1 MDAHYGGSPS
11 TGHVNSPVTSAATPP
26 SSCDRSPDLQL
37 IPRDN
42 QFYDLFSQVASR
54 MSGSAALLHEL
65 FKDPRKL
72 EQNVAQIKTLEHEA
86 DNLTHDTIDRINRTF
101 VTPFDRE
108 DIHALA
114 GHLDEVVDLIDG
126 CARRVSIFH
135 IKESRQHGVILSEVL
150 VRATRCIEETVKKM
164 KDPKAVTAAN
174 RQLKMLE
181 EEGDALYHEAV
192 EKLFI
197 STTDAIEV
205 MKWKELFDKLEDA
218 IDQCEDVGN
227 TLQSI
232 ALKNA

>member
-1 MDAHYGGSPS
+1 
-11 TGHVNSPVTSAATPP
+11 
-26 SSCDRSPDLQL
+26 LQL
-37 IPRDN
+37 IPRDS
-42 QFYDLFSQVASR
+42 QFYDLFAQVASR
-54 MSGSAALLHEL
+54 MSGSATLLHEL
-65 FKDPRKL
+65 FKDPLKL
-72 EQNVAQIKTLEHEA
+72 DQNVAAIKTLEHEA

-126 CARRVSIFH
+126 CARRVAIFH
-135 IKESRQHGVILSEVL
+135 IKESRPQAVVLSEVL
-150 VRATRCIEETVKKM
+150 LRATRCIEDAVRKM
-164 KDPKAVTAAN
+164 KDPKTVTSAN

-192 EKLFI
+192 EQLF
-197 STTDAIEV
+197 SSATDAIEV
-205 MKWKELFDKLEDA
+205 MKWNELYDKIEDA

-232 ALKNA
+232 ALKNS

>member
-1 MDAHYGGSPS
+1 
-11 TGHVNSPVTSAATPP
+11 
-26 SSCDRSPDLQL
+26 
-37 IPRDN
+37 
-42 QFYDLFSQVASR
+42 
-54 MSGSAALLHEL
+54 MSGSANLLHEL
-65 FKDPRKL
+65 FKNPQNL
-72 EQNVAQIKTLEHEA
+72 EQSVAAIKKLEHEA

-126 CARRVSIFH
+126 CARRAAIFH

-150 VRATRCIEETVKKM
+150 LRSTRTIEEGVKQM
-164 KDPKAVTAAN
+164 KDPKAVAAAN
-174 RQLKMLE
+174 RQLKLLE

-192 EKLFI
+192 EQLFA
-197 STTDAIEV
+197 TVTDAIEV
-205 MKWKELFDKLEDA
+205 MKWKELYDKIEDA

-232 ALKNA
+232 ALKNG

>member
-1 MDAHYGGSPS
+1 M
-11 TGHVNSPVTSAATPP
+11 
-26 SSCDRSPDLQL
+26 QL
-37 IPRDN
+37 IPRDA
-42 QFYDLFSQVASR
+42 QFYDLFAQVASR
-54 MSGSAALLHEL
+54 LTGSAALLHEL
-65 FKDPRKL
+65 FKDPEKL
-72 EQNVAQIKTLEHEA
+72 DQHVAAIKTLEHEA

-126 CARRVSIFH
+126 CARRASIFH
-135 IKESRQHGVILSEVL
+135 IKEMHPHSVVLSEVL
-150 VRATRCIEETVKKM
+150 LRSARTIEDAVRKM
-164 KDPKAVTAAN
+164 KDPKSVAAAN

-181 EEGDALYHEAV
+181 EEGDAVYHEAV
-192 EKLFI
+192 EKLFS

-205 MKWKELFDKLEDA
+205 IKWKELYDKVEDA

-232 ALKNA
+232 ALKNG

>member
-1 MDAHYGGSPS
+1 
-11 TGHVNSPVTSAATPP
+11 
-26 SSCDRSPDLQL
+26 LQL

-42 QFYDLFSQVASR
+42 LFYDLFAQVASR
-54 MSGSAALLHEL
+54 MSGSAALLNEL
-65 FKDPRKL
+65 FRDPSKL
-72 EQNVAQIKTLEHEA
+72 SENVASIKMLEHEA

-126 CARRVSIFH
+126 CARRASIFH
-135 IKESRQHGVILSEVL
+135 LKESREHGVSMSEVL
-150 VRATRCIEETVKKM
+150 LRATRTIEETVRAM
-164 KDPKAVTAAN
+164 KDPKVVTAGN
-174 RQLKMLE
+174 RQLKLLE
-181 EEGDALYHEAV
+181 EEGDAVYHEAV
-192 EKLFI
+192 EQLFS

-205 MKWKELFDKLEDA
+205 MKWKELYYKLEDA

>member
-1 MDAHYGGSPS
+1 
-11 TGHVNSPVTSAATPP
+11 
-26 SSCDRSPDLQL
+26 LQL
-37 IPRDN
+37 IPRDS
-42 QFYDLFSQVASR
+42 QFYDLFAQVASR
-54 MSGSAALLHEL
+54 MSGSANLLHEL
-65 FKDPRKL
+65 FKDPNKL

-126 CARRVSIFH
+126 TARRFTIFH

-150 VRATRCIEETVKKM
+150 LRATRAIEDTVRKM
-164 KDPKAVTAAN
+164 KDPKVVTAAN

-181 EEGDALYHEAV
+181 EEGDAVYHEAM
-192 EKLFI
+192 ETLFS

-205 MKWKELFDKLEDA
+205 MKWKELYDKLEDA

-232 ALKNA
+232 ALKNS

>member
-1 MDAHYGGSPS
+1 M
-11 TGHVNSPVTSAATPP
+11 
-26 SSCDRSPDLQL
+26 QL

-42 QFYDLFSQVASR
+42 QFYDLFAQVASK
-54 MSGSAALLHEL
+54 MSGSATLLHEL
-65 FKDPRKL
+65 FKDPKKL
-72 EQNVAQIKTLEHEA
+72 DQNVAQIKTLEHEA

-108 DIHALA
+108 DIHSLA

-126 CARRVSIFH
+126 TARRVSIFH
-135 IKESRQHGVILSEVL
+135 ITEARPQAVVLSEVL
-150 VRATRCIEETVKKM
+150 MRATRCIEDTVKKM
-164 KDPKAVTAAN
+164 KDPKSVTAAN

-192 EKLFI
+192 EKLF
-197 STTDAIEV
+197 SAATDPMEV
-205 MKWKELFDKLEDA
+205 MKWKELYDKIEDA

>member
-1 MDAHYGGSPS
+1 M
-11 TGHVNSPVTSAATPP
+11 
-26 SSCDRSPDLQL
+26 QL

-42 QFYDLFSQVASR
+42 QFYDLFAQVASK
-54 MSGSAALLHEL
+54 MSGSATLLHEL
-65 FKDPRKL
+65 FKDPKKL
-72 EQNVAQIKTLEHEA
+72 DQNVAQIKTLEHEA

-108 DIHALA
+108 DIHSLA

-126 CARRVSIFH
+126 TARRVSIFH
-135 IKESRQHGVILSEVL
+135 ITEARPQAVVLSEVL
-150 VRATRCIEETVKKM
+150 MRATRCIEDTVKKM

-192 EKLFI
+192 EKLFFGA
-197 STTDAIEV
+197 TDPIEV
-205 MKWKELFDKLEDA
+205 MKWKELYDKIEDA

>member
-1 MDAHYGGSPS
+1 
-11 TGHVNSPVTSAATPP
+11 
-26 SSCDRSPDLQL
+26 LQL
-37 IPRDN
+37 IPRDS
-42 QFYDLFSQVASR
+42 QFYDLFAQVASR
-54 MSGSAALLHEL
+54 MSGSANLLHEL
-65 FKDPRKL
+65 FKDPSKL
-72 EQNVAQIKTLEHEA
+72 DQNVAQIKTLEHEA

-126 CARRVSIFH
+126 TARRFTIFH
-135 IKESRQHGVILSEVL
+135 IRESRQHGVILSEVL
-150 VRATRCIEETVKKM
+150 LRATRAIEDTVRKM
-164 KDPKAVTAAN
+164 KDPKVVTAAN

-181 EEGDALYHEAV
+181 EEGDAVYHEAM
-192 EKLFI
+192 EKLFL

-205 MKWKELFDKLEDA
+205 MKWKELYDKLEDA

-232 ALKNA
+232 ALKNS

>member
-1 MDAHYGGSPS
+1 
-11 TGHVNSPVTSAATPP
+11 
-26 SSCDRSPDLQL
+26 LQL
-37 IPRDN
+37 IPRDS
-42 QFYDLFSQVASR
+42 QFYDLFAQVASR
-54 MSGSAALLHEL
+54 MSGSAILLHEL
-65 FKDPRKL
+65 FKDPSKL
-72 EQNVAQIKTLEHEA
+72 DQNVAQIKTLEHEA

-126 CARRVSIFH
+126 TARRFTIFH
-135 IKESRQHGVILSEVL
+135 IRESRQHGVILSEVL
-150 VRATRCIEETVKKM
+150 LRATRAIEDTVRKM
-164 KDPKAVTAAN
+164 KDPKVVTAAN

-181 EEGDALYHEAV
+181 EEGDAVYHEAM
-192 EKLFI
+192 EKLFL

-205 MKWKELFDKLEDA
+205 MKWKELYDKLEDA

-232 ALKNA
+232 ALKNS

>member
-1 MDAHYGGSPS
+1 MPNGGSGIS
-11 TGHVNSPVTSAATPP
+11 GHVNSHATGPKSHYAKCSW
-26 SSCDRSPDLQL
+26 SSQLQL

-42 QFYDLFSQVASR
+42 QFYDLFSQVAIR

-72 EQNVAQIKTLEHEA
+72 DQNVAQIKTLEHEA

-135 IKESRQHGVILSEVL
+135 IQESKQHGVILSEVL
-150 VRATRCIEETVKKM
+150 MRATRCIEETVKKM
-164 KDPKAVTAAN
+164 KDPKVVTAAN

-192 EKLFI
+192 EKLF
-197 STTDAIEV
+197 SSSTDAIEV
-205 MKWKELFDKLEDA
+205 MKWKELYDKLEDA

-232 ALKNA
+232 ALKNG

>member
-1 MDAHYGGSPS
+1 
-11 TGHVNSPVTSAATPP
+11 
-26 SSCDRSPDLQL
+26 LQL
-37 IPRDN
+37 IPRDA
-42 QFYDLFSQVASR
+42 QFYDLFAQVASR
-54 MSGSAALLHEL
+54 MSGSATLLHEM
-65 FKDPRKL
+65 FKDPRKI
-72 EQNVAQIKTLEHEA
+72 EQNVASIKTLEHEA

-126 CARRVSIFH
+126 CARRVAIFH
-135 IKESRQHGVILSEVL
+135 IKESRQHSVILSEVL
-150 VRATRCIEETVKKM
+150 VRATRAIEDSVKKM
-164 KDPKAVTAAN
+164 KDPKAVMAAN

-181 EEGDALYHEAV
+181 EEGDSVYHEAV
-192 EKLFI
+192 ENLFRT
-197 STTDAIEV
+197 STDAIEV
-205 MKWKELFDKLEDA
+205 IKWKELLDKIEDA

>member
-1 MDAHYGGSPS
+1 M
-11 TGHVNSPVTSAATPP
+11 
-26 SSCDRSPDLQL
+26 QL
-37 IPRDN
+37 IPRDS
-42 QFYDLFSQVASR
+42 QFYDLFAQVASR
-54 MSGSAALLHEL
+54 MSGSARLLHEL
-65 FKDPRKL
+65 FKDPQKL
-72 EQNVAQIKTLEHEA
+72 DQHVASIKTLEHEA

-126 CARRVSIFH
+126 CARRASIFH
-135 IKESRQHGVILSEVL
+135 IKQSRQHSIILSEVL
-150 VRATRCIEETVKKM
+150 VRATQCIEDTVRKM
-164 KDPKAVTAAN
+164 KDPKTVTAAN

-181 EEGDALYHEAV
+181 EEGDALYHEAM
-192 EKLFI
+192 EQLFS

-205 MKWKELFDKLEDA
+205 MKWKELYDKIEDA

>member
-1 MDAHYGGSPS
+1 
-11 TGHVNSPVTSAATPP
+11 V
-26 SSCDRSPDLQL
+26 QL
-37 IPRDN
+37 IPRDS
-42 QFYDLFSQVASR
+42 QFYDLFAQVASR
-54 MSGSAALLHEL
+54 MSGSAKLLHEL
-65 FKDPRKL
+65 FKDPSRI
-72 EQNVAQIKTLEHEA
+72 EEHMASIKTLEHEA

-126 CARRVSIFH
+126 CARRASIFH

-150 VRATRCIEETVKKM
+150 LRATRCIEDAVKRM
-164 KDPKAVTAAN
+164 KDPKAVADAN

-192 EKLFI
+192 EHLFS

-205 MKWKELFDKLEDA
+205 MKWKELYDKLEDA

>member
-1 MDAHYGGSPS
+1 M
-11 TGHVNSPVTSAATPP
+11 
-26 SSCDRSPDLQL
+26 QL

-42 QFYDLFSQVASR
+42 QFYDLFAQVASR
-54 MSGSAALLHEL
+54 MSGSAALLHEML
-65 FKDPRKL
+65 KDPRKL
-72 EQNVAQIKTLEHEA
+72 DQNVAQIKTLEHEA

-135 IKESRQHGVILSEVL
+135 IKESKQHGVILSEVL
-150 VRATRCIEETVKKM
+150 VRATRSIEETVRKM

-174 RQLKMLE
+174 RQLKVLE
-181 EEGDALYHEAV
+181 EEGDAIYHEAV
-192 EKLFI
+192 EKLFS

-205 MKWKELFDKLEDA
+205 MKWKELYDKLEDA